1 MSDMGNYKKKNKQT
15 NKQNIQQKQKCSEKM
30 VRCTIP
36 QTPQNFHSIPISGF
50 RAVID

>member
-1 MSDMGNYKKKNKQT
+1 
-15 NKQNIQQKQKCSEKM
+15 M